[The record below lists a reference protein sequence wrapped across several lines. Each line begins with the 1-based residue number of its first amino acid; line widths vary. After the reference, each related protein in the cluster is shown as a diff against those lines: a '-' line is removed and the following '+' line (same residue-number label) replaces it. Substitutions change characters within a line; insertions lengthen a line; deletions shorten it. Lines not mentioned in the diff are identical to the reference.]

1 LHEATSDDDRHIIR
15 TETTGRARFRRAA
28 NRRELAEGFYFYS
41 DLVERGIIKDRNDQK
56 RKQERYRFPRPTK
69 TGDRQAP
76 ISKARVHRWLR
87 YRDALTRR
95 SQN

>member
-1 LHEATSDDDRHIIR
+1 MTDTPEPKPSRLGELTLDEDDFDGPLTDEEI
-15 TETTGRARFRRAA
+15 A
-28 NRRELAEGFYFYS
+28 LGFYNHG
-41 DLVERGIIKDRNDQK
+41 DLVERGIVKDRNDQK
-56 RKQERYRFPRPTK
+56 RKQEKYRFPKPTK